1 MIYIVEDDPEIREME
16 CYALQNAGF
25 DVMAF
30 DCGKA
35 MDEKLRSSAVN
46 DGEKPEL
53 FILDI
58 MLPGEDGLSI
68 LKRLRT
74 QSFTSLI
81 PVMMLTAKGTELDKV
96 KGLDLGAD
104 DYLTK
109 PFGVLEFISRVKALL
124 RRSSSVTTVKS
135 ENLLQIGNVVMDDNR
150 HIVSVEGRTCDLTFK
165 EYELLKLLMLRPGIV
180 FSRQEIM
187 ERVWGIDFTL
197 ETRTVDMHV
206 KTLRQKL
213 GENNDIIKT
222 IRNVGYKA
230 EA

>member
-46 DGEKPEL
+46 EGEKPEL

-187 ERVWGIDFTL
+187 ERVWGIDFAL

>member
-74 QSFTSLI
+74 QSFTSQI

-124 RRSSSVTTVKS
+124 RRASSTVPVKN
-135 ENLLQIGNVVMDDNR
+135 ENVLQIGNVVMDDNR
-150 HIVSVEGRTCDLTFK
+150 HIVSVEGCTCDLTFK
-165 EYELLKLLMLRPGIV
+165 EYELLKLLMQRPGIV